1 MAAAKRLLVI
11 GSYNRDTVLSVP
23 HFPAPGETL
32 RAGGARGF
40 HGGKGSNQ
48 AVQAARLGA
57 DVSLIAAIGE
67 DAAGE
72 EVIDLWRDE
81 GINTARVARIADAP
95 TGSATILVD
104 RAGENLIVVAPGAND
119 RLSFDAALEEAI
131 AGASIVLA
139 QLETPA
145 EATIAAFACARR
157 RGVTTMLN
165 AAPMPDR
172 LPDGLLELTDIVAV
186 NAIEAAMLA
195 RALGEDGGVEALL
208 DHVGEA
214 VLLTRGSDGATLYR
228 RDRAP
233 LAQPAPRIE
242 AVDTTGAGDALTGA
256 FAAQLAAT
264 GDWAA
269 ALGWGVAAGA
279 HACTV
284 AGAVPSFGGP
294 DAIAAFL
301 AAGATA

>member
-32 RAGGARGF
+32 RAGDARGF

-48 AVQAARLGA
+48 AVQAARFGA
-57 DVSLIAAIGE
+57 SVSLIAAIGQ
-67 DAAGE
+67 DAAGTE
-72 EVIDLWRDE
+72 AIGLWRAE
-81 GINTARVARIADAP
+81 GIDTALVSRIADAP

-119 RLSFDAALEEAI
+119 RLPFEVAHEEAI

-157 RGVTTMLN
+157 HGVRTMLN

-172 LPDGLLELTDIVAV
+172 VPVGLLELTDIVAV
-186 NAIEAAMLA
+186 NAIEAAMLV
-195 RALGEDGGVEALL
+195 RALGAEDAPEALL
-208 DHVGEA
+208 DHVAEA
-214 VLLTRGSDGATLYR
+214 VLLTQGSRGATLYR
-228 RDRAP
+228 RDCTP
-233 LAQPAPRIE
+233 LAQPAPHIE

-301 AAGATA
+301 AAGASA